1 MGFPNVGKS
10 TLFNRLAGRRDA
22 VVDAEPGVTRDR
34 RQAGAEWNGR
44 AFQLLDTGGIDEAD
58 PSDVGRQVAA
68 QALRGVEEADLV
80 LFVVNVATAPTA
92 GDLEIADRL
101 RRSGRPLMLVANKSD
116 GAPQEAAAENL
127 RSLGLGDP
135 HPVSA
140 QHGRG
145 VGDLLDAI
153 VERLPEA
160 PRAVDAAERPPAICI
175 IGRPNVGKS
184 SILNALLGEERVLVH
199 DRPGTTRDPVDTAIE
214 VDGREVVLI
223 DTAGLRKRGRMRE
236 DVERYS
242 QIRALQAAERSDVA
256 IVVADATEGL
266 TEADLAAVNRAARAH
281 CATLLV
287 MNKWDLAQPDLDHI
301 RGKLR
306 AKSRQR
312 PPVEVASA
320 ATGEGLHRLLP
331 AGAAARGA
339 LPGAHPHAGA
349 QHRPPRARRRAPG
362 AAQGPAAPLAPLPGP
377 DRRGPAHLPPRRE
390 RPLADDARLRLLA
403 GEPAAAA
410 VRPRRGAARPR
421 GAHPPIGA
429 CPGGEALL
437 DQAFTRVQW
446 PRTRPML
453 RSNGPFPHPS
463 RRPPVHGR
471 EADRCAAPSQ
481 VRRDPDR
488 GARGVG
494 HRRRGVRG
502 GLGER
507 LQRG

>member
-1 MGFPNVGKS
+1 MADRAARARTPRRRASGSTLQTDQPVVAIVGFPNVGKS

-22 VVDAEPGVTRDR
+22 VVDAAPGVTRDR
-34 RQAGAEWNGR
+34 RQAGTEWNGR

-58 PSDVGRQVAA
+58 PSEVGRQVTA
-68 QALRGVEEADLV
+68 QALRGAEEADLV
-80 LFVVNVATAPTA
+80 LLVVDVTTAPTA

-101 RRSGRPLMLVANKSD
+101 RRGGRPMMLVANKAD
-116 GAPQEAAAENL
+116 GPAQDAAAENL
-127 RSLGLGDP
+127 RALGLGDP

-153 VERLPEA
+153 VERLPDA
-160 PRAVDAAERPPAICI
+160 PRADDAEGRPPAICI

-184 SILNALLGEERVLVH
+184 SILNALLGEERVVVH
-199 DRPGTTRDPVDTAIE
+199 ERPGTTRDAVDTAIE

-266 TEADLAAVNRAARAH
+266 TDADLAAVDRAARAH
-281 CATLLV
+281 CATLVV

-320 ATGEGLHRLLP
+320 VTGEGLHRLLP
-331 AGAAARGA
+331 AA
-339 LPGAHPHAGA
+339 L
-349 QHRPPRARRRAPG
+349 RLEERSRARIATRELNEALREL
-362 AAQGPAAPLAPLPGP
+362 AA
-377 DRRGPAHLPPRRE
+377 E
-390 RPLADDARLRLLA
+390 RP
-403 GEPAAAA
+403 G
-410 VRPRRGAARPR
+410 PRRGGRRLSLRYLVQTAEA
-421 GAHPPIGA
+421 PPTFR
-429 CPGGEALL
+429 L
-437 DQAFTRVQW
+437 DVNDRSLMTRDYGYWLENRLRQRFGLDGV
-446 PRTRPML
+446 PLVLEVRTRP
-453 RSNGPFPHPS
+453 
-463 RRPPVHGR
+463 
-471 EADRCAAPSQ
+471 
-481 VRRDPDR
+481 
-488 GARGVG
+488 
-494 HRRRGVRG
+494 
-502 GLGER
+502 
-507 LQRG
+507 

>member
-1 MGFPNVGKS
+1 MADRASRARTPRRRAAGSTLQTGQPVVAIVGYPNVGKS

-22 VVDAEPGVTRDR
+22 VVDAVPGVTRDR

-58 PSDVGRQVAA
+58 PSDMGRQVAT
-68 QALRGVEEADLV
+68 QALRGAEDADLV
-80 LFVVNVATAPTA
+80 MLVVDVNTAPTA

-101 RRSGRPLMLVANKSD
+101 RRGSRPIMLVANKAD
-116 GAPQEAAAENL
+116 GAPQEAMAENL
-127 RSLGLGDP
+127 RRLGLGDP

-153 VERLPEA
+153 VDRLPEA
-160 PRAVDAAERPPAICI
+160 PRAADAEGRPPAICI

-184 SILNALLGEERVLVH
+184 SILNALLGEDRVVVH
-199 DRPGTTRDPVDTAIE
+199 DRPGTTRDPVDTSIE
-214 VDGREVVLI
+214 VDGREVILI
-223 DTAGLRKRGRMRE
+223 DTAGLRRRGRMRE

-266 TEADLAAVNRAARAH
+266 TEADLSAVDRAARAH

-287 MNKWDLAQPDLDHI
+287 MNKWDLAQPDVDHI

-331 AGAAARGA
+331 AALRLEARYRSRVPTRELNTALRELAAER
-339 LPGAHPHAGA
+339 PGPRKGNRRLSLRYLVQTAEA
-349 QHRPPRARRRAPG
+349 PPTFRLDVNDRTLMTRDYGFWLENRLRRRFDLDG
-362 AAQGPAAPLAPLPGP
+362 VPLVL
-377 DRRGPAHLPPRRE
+377 E
-390 RPLADDARLRLLA
+390 
-403 GEPAAAA
+403 
-410 VRPRRGAARPR
+410 V
-421 GAHPPIGA
+421 
-429 CPGGEALL
+429 
-437 DQAFTRVQW
+437 
-446 PRTRPML
+446 RTRP
-453 RSNGPFPHPS
+453 
-463 RRPPVHGR
+463 
-471 EADRCAAPSQ
+471 
-481 VRRDPDR
+481 
-488 GARGVG
+488 
-494 HRRRGVRG
+494 
-502 GLGER
+502 
-507 LQRG
+507 

>member
-1 MGFPNVGKS
+1 MADKASRARTPRRRAAGSTLQTGQPVVAIVGYPNVGKS

-22 VVDAEPGVTRDR
+22 VVDAVPGVTRDR

-58 PSDVGRQVAA
+58 PSDMGRQVAT
-68 QALRGVEEADLV
+68 QALRGAEDADLV
-80 LFVVNVATAPTA
+80 MLVVDVNTAPTA

-101 RRSGRPLMLVANKSD
+101 RRGSRPIMLVANKAD
-116 GAPQEAAAENL
+116 GAPQEAMAENL
-127 RSLGLGDP
+127 RRLGLGDP

-153 VERLPEA
+153 VDRLPEA
-160 PRAVDAAERPPAICI
+160 PRAADAEGRPPAICI

-184 SILNALLGEERVLVH
+184 SILNALLGEDRVVVH
-199 DRPGTTRDPVDTAIE
+199 DRPGTTRDPVDTSIE
-214 VDGREVVLI
+214 VDGHEVILI
-223 DTAGLRKRGRMRE
+223 DTAGLRRRGRMRE

-266 TEADLAAVNRAARAH
+266 TEADLSAVDRAARAH

-331 AGAAARGA
+331 AALRLEGRYRSRIPTRELNTALRELAAER
-339 LPGAHPHAGA
+339 PGPRKGNRRLSLRYLVQTAEA
-349 QHRPPRARRRAPG
+349 PPTFRLDVNDRTLMTRDYGFWLENRLRRRFDLDG
-362 AAQGPAAPLAPLPGP
+362 VPLVL
-377 DRRGPAHLPPRRE
+377 E
-390 RPLADDARLRLLA
+390 
-403 GEPAAAA
+403 
-410 VRPRRGAARPR
+410 V
-421 GAHPPIGA
+421 
-429 CPGGEALL
+429 
-437 DQAFTRVQW
+437 
-446 PRTRPML
+446 RTRP
-453 RSNGPFPHPS
+453 
-463 RRPPVHGR
+463 
-471 EADRCAAPSQ
+471 
-481 VRRDPDR
+481 
-488 GARGVG
+488 
-494 HRRRGVRG
+494 
-502 GLGER
+502 
-507 LQRG
+507 

>member
-1 MGFPNVGKS
+1 
-10 TLFNRLAGRRDA
+10 
-22 VVDAEPGVTRDR
+22 
-34 RQAGAEWNGR
+34 
-44 AFQLLDTGGIDEAD
+44 
-58 PSDVGRQVAA
+58 
-68 QALRGVEEADLV
+68 
-80 LFVVNVATAPTA
+80 
-92 GDLEIADRL
+92 
-101 RRSGRPLMLVANKSD
+101 VANKSD

-160 PRAVDAAERPPAICI
+160 PRAVDVAERPPAICI

-266 TEADLAAVNRAARAH
+266 TEADLAAVDRAARAH

-331 AGAAARGA
+331 AA
-339 LPGAHPHAGA
+339 L
-349 QHRPPRARRRAPG
+349 RLEERSRARIPTRELNTTLREL
-362 AAQGPAAPLAPLPGP
+362 AAERPGP
-377 DRRGPAHLPPRRE
+377 RKGQRRLSLRYLVQTAEAPPTFRLDVNDRSLMTRDYGFWLE
-390 RPLADDARLRLLA
+390 NRLR
-403 GEPAAAA
+403 
-410 VRPRRGAARPR
+410 RRFD
-421 GAHPPIGA
+421 
-429 CPGGEALL
+429 L
-437 DQAFTRVQW
+437 DGV
-446 PRTRPML
+446 PLVLEVRTRP
-453 RSNGPFPHPS
+453 
-463 RRPPVHGR
+463 
-471 EADRCAAPSQ
+471 
-481 VRRDPDR
+481 
-488 GARGVG
+488 
-494 HRRRGVRG
+494 
-502 GLGER
+502 
-507 LQRG
+507 

>member
-1 MGFPNVGKS
+1 MAEAAARARRPRRRAAGSTLQTGQPVVAIVGYPNVGKS
-10 TLFNRLAGRRDA
+10 TLFNRLSGRRDA
-22 VVDAEPGVTRDR
+22 VVDAAPGVTRDR

-68 QALRGVEEADLV
+68 QALRGIGEADLV
-80 LFVVNVATAPTA
+80 LLVVNVTTAPTP
-92 GDLEIADRL
+92 GDLEIVERL
-101 RRSGRPLMLVANKSD
+101 RRGDAPLMLVANKAD
-116 GAPQEAAAENL
+116 GPAQEAAAENL
-127 RSLGLGDP
+127 RALGLGDP

-153 VERLPEA
+153 VDRLPDA
-160 PRAVDAAERPPAICI
+160 PRAADAAERAPAVCI

-184 SILNALLGEERVLVH
+184 SILNALLGDERAVVH
-199 DRPGTTRDPVDTAIE
+199 ERPGTTRDPIDTAIE

-266 TEADLAAVNRAARAH
+266 TDADLAAVDRAARAH

-306 AKSRQR
+306 AKARQR

-320 ATGEGLHRLLP
+320 VTGEGLHRLLP
-331 AGAAARGA
+331 AA
-339 LPGAHPHAGA
+339 L
-349 QHRPPRARRRAPG
+349 RLEERSRARVSTRELNEALREL
-362 AAQGPAAPLAPLPGP
+362 AAERPGP
-377 DRRGPAHLPPRRE
+377 RKGRRRLSARYLVQTAEAPPTFRLDVNDRTLMTRDYGFWLE
-390 RPLADDARLRLLA
+390 NRLRQRFDLDGVPLIL
-403 GEPAAAA
+403 E
-410 VRPRRGAARPR
+410 VRS
-421 GAHPPIGA
+421 
-429 CPGGEALL
+429 
-437 DQAFTRVQW
+437 
-446 PRTRPML
+446 RT
-453 RSNGPFPHPS
+453 
-463 RRPPVHGR
+463 
-471 EADRCAAPSQ
+471 
-481 VRRDPDR
+481 
-488 GARGVG
+488 
-494 HRRRGVRG
+494 
-502 GLGER
+502 
-507 LQRG
+507 